1 MRYGSIGAYTN
12 SQVTFFKNSLR
23 HGPAKSLT
31 GMYILALSLLGLCAI
46 ANQLVVQIKINE
58 HSGMSSLISVAGGQR
73 TLSQRICKTALLI
86 QTATQDASRSEELA
100 ELEKSIAQFNA
111 QNFAL
116 VSGDPGSSIPPLRI
130 PSALAKYEA
139 SQSHLREIVRGA
151 GEILATR
158 GQGSN
163 TADNVR
169 LILQHEKG
177 FLEETEQTVRLI
189 QEEADAQLVQLK
201 ILELS
206 IGAFTI
212 LLLVLEAAL
221 VFRPLAQKIDDQ
233 FGSLERAS
241 AAARESQAVAE
252 AAVKAKSEFL
262 ANMSHELRTPLN
274 GIIGMASLLGTN
286 NSPSETKTRS
296 EIIGRSANSLLII
309 LNDILDFSKFEA
321 GVVELEK
328 IPFEPR
334 LILGDVCSVMEPILM
349 KKGVVIACTA
359 DATVPDQVI
368 GDPTRFRQILNNI
381 IGNAAKFTEVGRI
394 DVLASFRDGI
404 LTVECRDTG
413 IGMTP
418 ETVAKLFNKFA
429 QGDASVAR
437 KYGGTGLGL
446 SISKF
451 LAEAM
456 GGGIEVA
463 SVHGTGS
470 TFTITVPYEETANE
484 SASGRRLT
492 GQIVLC
498 VDSNLTNLT
507 VLMNY
512 VEEFGGV
519 ALGASSPDEAMEYIL
534 NAEQRIDIVAVDMD
548 LPAQDG
554 IQLTQRILR
563 YRALPALLV
572 TSVIMNKPTDTAAKR
587 IFDSVI
593 LKPVRRA
600 DFETALV
607 HSVLKI
613 ASMPTRPLRVLSVD
627 DNKVNRLVV
636 QGFLRPTG
644 WQVDDALNGLDAIS
658 MAETGAYDVILMDWQ
673 LPDVD
678 GIEATRRIRVFGSD
692 KLRIIGLT
700 ANATPD
706 VIQRGTEAGMD
717 MVLQKPVSA
726 DQLRQEIIAQT
737 SR

>member
-1 MRYGSIGAYTN
+1 
-12 SQVTFFKNSLR
+12 
-23 HGPAKSLT
+23 
-31 GMYILALSLLGLCAI
+31 
-46 ANQLVVQIKINE
+46 
-58 HSGMSSLISVAGGQR
+58 
-73 TLSQRICKTALLI
+73 
-86 QTATQDASRSEELA
+86 
-100 ELEKSIAQFNA
+100 
-111 QNFAL
+111 
-116 VSGDPGSSIPPLRI
+116 
-130 PSALAKYEA
+130 
-139 SQSHLREIVRGA
+139 
-151 GEILATR
+151 
-158 GQGSN
+158 
-163 TADNVR
+163 
-169 LILQHEKG
+169 
-177 FLEETEQTVRLI
+177 
-189 QEEADAQLVQLK
+189 
-201 ILELS
+201 
-206 IGAFTI
+206 
-212 LLLVLEAAL
+212 
-221 VFRPLAQKIDDQ
+221 
-233 FGSLERAS
+233 
-241 AAARESQAVAE
+241 
-252 AAVKAKSEFL
+252 
-262 ANMSHELRTPLN
+262 
-274 GIIGMASLLGTN
+274 
-286 NSPSETKTRS
+286 
-296 EIIGRSANSLLII
+296 
-309 LNDILDFSKFEA
+309 
-321 GVVELEK
+321 
-328 IPFEPR
+328 
-334 LILGDVCSVMEPILM
+334 
-349 KKGVVIACTA
+349 
-359 DATVPDQVI
+359 
-368 GDPTRFRQILNNI
+368 
-381 IGNAAKFTEVGRI
+381 
-394 DVLASFRDGI
+394 
-404 LTVECRDTG
+404 
-413 IGMTP
+413 MTP

-644 WQVDDALNGLDAIS
+644 WQVDDAVNGLDAVS